1 MSLRDRIPVEP
12 LGPERLDRLEHRIV
26 AASAPALARP
36 ARQPLWPWG
45 LALAS
50 AAAAALAVFALRPAP
65 DAPSAPPVGVS
76 TDAGAT
82 IDLGD
87 ATIRVGAAT
96 RFDINRGGG
105 GIDVRLDHGEVSL
118 DVAPRRDR
126 PPLWVHAG
134 DVGVRVVGTAFTVTR
149 APDDGEV
156 AVEVT
161 HGTVEVHRGGM
172 IAKVTGG
179 ERWSSRD
186 GTVLAVAP
194 DATPSAPDAVP
205 GATNPG
211 GFGAKTIGAADTHT
225 PQLSTG
231 PAIDVAVLGDR
242 RATAPLAGVPTPR
255 TATGPAAS
263 QPRTNRPER
272 TEPRPPANADPITDL
287 RQAIMAQPLA
297 PAMTV
302 DGATPEARVA
312 ALRKAMAEGRGAT
325 AAAALYG
332 LARTQHVELG
342 RHAEALRSLE
352 AYVTRFPNGAEIED
366 VKWLRIRILCRG
378 TIGDACRAAAHS
390 YAKAEDTTEARRDI
404 AVKLTNV
411 R

>member
-12 LGPERLDRLEHRIV
+12 LAPERLDRLEQRIV
-26 AASAPALARP
+26 AAAAPALARP
-36 ARQPLWPWG
+36 ARHPVWPWG
-45 LALAS
+45 FALAS
-50 AAAAALAVFALRPAP
+50 AAAAALAVYALRPAP
-65 DAPSAPPVGVS
+65 HAPAAPPVGVS

-87 ATIRVGAAT
+87 ATIRVGPAT

-118 DVAPRRDR
+118 DVAPRRGR

-149 APDDGEV
+149 APDAGEV

-161 HGTVEVHRGGM
+161 HGTVEVHRGGV

-194 DATPSAPDAVP
+194 VGAATAPEAVA

-211 GFGAKTIGAADTHT
+211 GSGAKTIGDADTHT
-225 PQLSTG
+225 PELATG
-231 PAIDVAVLGDR
+231 PAIDVAVLSDR
-242 RATAPLAGVPTPR
+242 RATAPLAGVPAPR
-255 TATGPAAS
+255 TATGPAGTH
-263 QPRTNRPER
+263 PRTNRAER
-272 TEPRPPANADPITDL
+272 TEPTPPASADPVTDL
-287 RQAIMAQPLA
+287 RHDIMAQSLA
-297 PAMTV
+297 PAMVV

-312 ALRKAMAEGRGAT
+312 ALRKAMADSRGDA

-342 RHAEALRSLE
+342 QHGEALRSLE
-352 AYVTRFPNGAEIED
+352 AYLTRFPNGPEIED

-390 YAKAEDTTEARRDI
+390 YEKSYGGQRGDI
-404 AVKLTNV
+404 AGDITNV